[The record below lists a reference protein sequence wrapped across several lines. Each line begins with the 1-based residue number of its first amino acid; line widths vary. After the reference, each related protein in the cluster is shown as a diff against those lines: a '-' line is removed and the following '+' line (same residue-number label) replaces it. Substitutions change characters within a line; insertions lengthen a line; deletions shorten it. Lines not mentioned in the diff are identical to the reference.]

1 MQQIKAGKEQL
12 RVWPGERQ
20 LLPLASNG
28 SKLLL
33 HCISGKAY
41 LRVMTQSHRQL
52 LEAGDKPIVAGGE
65 VATLSGIETMIVEIK
80 KLEQEGEP
88 SDR

>member
-1 MQQIKAGKEQL
+1 MQQMKVDKEQL

-28 SKLLL
+28 SKLVL

-52 LEAGDKPIVAGGE
+52 LKAGDKPIVAGGD

-80 KLEQEGEP
+80 KLEKEDEL
-88 SDR
+88 SDC